1 MMAGYVVK
9 TALHLLLGGSM
20 LYWKW
25 RWDREARDRNE
36 LISEEERKRKA
47 EEIGMVSAIS
57 AINGSGVTEYFFSPM
72 PQNGVSSVPVLRRYC
87 VRADRDQTDNPY
99 FRYAL

>member
-1 MMAGYVVK
+1 MAGYVVK
-9 TALHLLLGGSM
+9 TALHLLLGGYM
-20 LYWKW
+20 LYWNR

-36 LISEEERKRKA
+36 IISEEERKRKA

-57 AINGSGVTEYFFSPM
+57 TIDASGVTDCISSPM
-72 PQNGVSSVPVLRRYC
+72 PQNGVSSVPVLRPCRG
-87 VRADRDQTDNPY
+87 ADRNQTDNPY